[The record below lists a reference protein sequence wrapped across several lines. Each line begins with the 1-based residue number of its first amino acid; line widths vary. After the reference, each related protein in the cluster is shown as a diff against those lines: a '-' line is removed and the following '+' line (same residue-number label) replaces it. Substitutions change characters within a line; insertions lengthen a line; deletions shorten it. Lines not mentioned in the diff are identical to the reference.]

1 MFISF
6 YITDAKNS
14 LVFQY
19 LLSSNSPPFASLW
32 TKIQNIRPELAVN
45 YDTASLSGDELN
57 SNTLSVHGTV
67 GKDLEVYK
75 YYSSKNKLN
84 YLCLTSGSGA
94 TSHIDPFIFLEGMDR
109 KLLEYFDKDQL
120 TASKLINNYDRVTMI
135 FYTCV
140 NGGEP
145 AIGGLYDSKIKR
157 AVPTRSDLS
166 KIINSTAHSIQKA
179 VQRQQQHNGQLIM
192 DKQSFSVDTAF
203 PENEVVPWRNGNVKY
218 TNNEIYVDMTETVH
232 VVYQKNKK
240 RKAKHPSYQRNGTGT
255 FSESQMEM
263 VCGTIN
269 GISNVRCYLSGNP
282 LLELQLDLA
291 GNNLGVP
298 SFHEA
303 VELDLEETGNKPHNT
318 SKSIDY
324 LKFIPPDGK
333 FRLMEY
339 SIDLDM
345 LQIKQRHYK
354 YNNNSI
360 IGLISVSFQD
370 GLGNKNDEFEITV
383 NISNSAHVTN
393 IEDLQIELDLFSN
406 IHLNEKDKDNNQNED
421 DLNEETDFKI
431 KILRN
436 THGRFENSVIPG
448 KGIWIFDKETP
459 TGALPVLR
467 GCVEYPNSRPSSH
480 SVKLQRVA
488 LSYSHTGELASGLRV
503 KSINISGIPNQ
514 KSLKLFKGVKYIT
527 KTGDFEIRA

>member
-32 TKIQNIRPELAVN
+32 TKILNVRPEMAVK
-45 YDTASLSGDELN
+45 YDTASLNGDELN
-57 SNTLSVHGTV
+57 SNTMSVHGSV

-75 YYSSKNKLN
+75 YYSVKNKLN

-109 KLLEYFDKDQL
+109 RLLEYFDKDQL

-140 NGGEP
+140 DGGEP
-145 AIGGLYDSKIKR
+145 AVGGLYDNKIKR

-179 VQRQQQHNGQLIM
+179 VQRQQQHNGQLII

-240 RKAKHPSYQRNGTGT
+240 RKDKFHSHQRSGT

-269 GISNVRCYLSGNP
+269 GVSNVRCYLSDNP

-291 GNNLGVP
+291 GNDLGVP

-303 VELDLEETGNKPHNT
+303 VELGSEGTENARE
-318 SKSIDY
+318 SIDY

-354 YNNNSI
+354 YNNNNI

-383 NISNSAHVTN
+383 NINNTAHVAN
-393 IEDLQIELDLFSN
+393 IEDLQVELELFSN
-406 IHLNEKDKDNNQNED
+406 ILLDSKNEKNEDNDQNEGD
-421 DLNEETDFKI
+421 SSEETDFKI

-467 GCVEYPNSRPSSH
+467 GCVEYPNSRTSSH

-503 KSINISGIPNQ
+503 KSINISGMQNQ
-514 KSLKLFKGVKYIT
+514 KNLKLFKGVKYIT